1 MAVDNTLEP
10 LLQRRTSEI
19 DQQPDG
25 LLRQS
30 EIGEQ
35 LLGMHR
41 SQSFDRFDFDQQPVF
56 NEDVY
61 PEGRREMK
69 TGIIDVYRPL
79 PFDPIPPLGEH
90 SRQNHFVNALE
101 EAGTKVSMQLQC
113 RVDHIPADLLYISQI
128 LLRVS
133 ASPRD

>member
-41 SQSFDRFDFDQQPVF
+41 SQSFD
-56 NEDVY
+56 EDVY

-133 ASPRD
+133 A